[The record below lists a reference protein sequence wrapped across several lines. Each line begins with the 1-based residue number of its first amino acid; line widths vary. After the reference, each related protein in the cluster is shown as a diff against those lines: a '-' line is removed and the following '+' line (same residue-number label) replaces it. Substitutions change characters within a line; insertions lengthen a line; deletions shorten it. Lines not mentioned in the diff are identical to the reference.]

1 MTTGKTEYIDWN
13 RYDYTGKVMTLA
25 SGYTE
30 YCDSCTSSIQ
40 GKYIR
45 VKDYPEEFI
54 YCFDC
59 GTEAKS

>member
-1 MTTGKTEYIDWN
+1 MMTEFRFIRKDG
-13 RYDYTGKVMTLA
+13 YTGKVMTLA

-45 VKDYPEEFI
+45 VKDDPEEFI